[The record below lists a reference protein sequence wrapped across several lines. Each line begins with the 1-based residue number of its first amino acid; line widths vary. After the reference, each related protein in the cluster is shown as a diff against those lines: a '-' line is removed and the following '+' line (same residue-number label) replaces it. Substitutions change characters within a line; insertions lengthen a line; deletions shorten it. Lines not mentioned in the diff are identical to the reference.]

1 MEPGMTRPIKL
12 VPKVMEKRTTESEGN
27 FLNRINFM
35 VAKAMA
41 EAKLEEHFDVDLQE
55 QKLKK
60 QTKQKPNNI
69 LAKDVTALLDDKQ
82 IERLKAKRE
91 KRKNK
96 DLAKKAKKL
105 LKQRRLVKK
114 IEAEEI
120 GGKINRK
127 DHINF
132 GERVHAPPTLVVPKR
147 VAKFT

>member
-1 MEPGMTRPIKL
+1 MTKPTKS
-12 VPKVMEKRTTESEGN
+12 VPEVMEKRTTESDGH

-60 QTKQKPNNI
+60 QQQPKQHPKNT
-69 LAKDVTALLDDKQ
+69 LAKEATALLDDKQ
-82 IERLKAKRE
+82 IERLKAKQE
-91 KRKNK
+91 KRKKK

-114 IEAEEI
+114 IEADEI
-120 GGKINRK
+120 GGKLNRK
-127 DHINF
+127 DQILF
-132 GERVHAPPTLVVPKR
+132 GERVHAPPTLVLPRR
-147 VAKFT
+147 VAKLT